1 MEKLQLTFITAPTE
15 DLQLKIEIEI
25 QNAADTFTWEGSTS
39 LFRTSNIKALLQE
52 KLAQEGVSNDPEVSE
67 DGTKAEATE
76 SSSATYQAD
85 FNGVLYKRSS
95 YISLNNDT
103 MCLLANAKLNVKCS
117 LVREP
122 STIVPEAPTK
132 KGAPPPQA
140 ALSLEE
146 KITEMNI
153 PLSSLLV
160 ARGNAIAGIFPFDS
174 DLLET
179 STTQFE
185 IKVDSATA
193 GLGAQLLGGQSFLT
207 LKMAA
212 DNDLAVSLEVLENV
226 LWRSLKNIPWR
237 VFQERLL

>member
-1 MEKLQLTFITAPTE
+1 LEKLQLTFATSPTE

-25 QNAADTFTWEGSTS
+25 QNAADTFAWEGSTS

-52 KLAQEGVSNDPEVSE
+52 KSVPEGVSNEAEVLE

-76 SSSATYQAD
+76 NSSATYLAD
-85 FNGVLYKRSS
+85 FSGVLYKRSS
-95 YISLNNDT
+95 YISLSKDT
-103 MCLLANAKLNVKCS
+103 MCLLANAKVNVKCS

-140 ALSLEE
+140 VLTLEE

-160 ARGNAIAGIFPFDS
+160 ARGNAIAGTFPFDS
-174 DLLET
+174 DLLDT
-179 STTQFE
+179 NATQFE
-185 IKVDSATA
+185 IKVESATA
-193 GLGAQLLGGQSFLT
+193 GLGAQLLGSQSFLT
-207 LKMAA
+207 FKMAA
-212 DNDLAVSLEVLENV
+212 DNDLAVSL
-226 LWRSLKNIPWR
+226 RSLQNILRR
-237 VFQERLL
+237 VLQERSS

>member
-1 MEKLQLTFITAPTE
+1 LEKLQLTFAIAPTE

-39 LFRTSNIKALLQE
+39 LHRTSNIKALLQE
-52 KLAQEGVSNDPEVSE
+52 KSLPEGVSNDPEVCE

-95 YISLNNDT
+95 YISLNKDT
-103 MCLLANAKLNVKCS
+103 MCLLANAKVNVKCS

-153 PLSSLLV
+153 PLSSLLI
-160 ARGNAIAGIFPFDS
+160 ARGNAIAGTYPFDN
-174 DLLET
+174 DLLDT
-179 STTQFE
+179 STTQLE
-185 IKVDSATA
+185 IKVESAAA
-193 GLGAQLLGGQSFLT
+193 GLGAQLLGSQSFLT
-207 LKMAA
+207 FKMAA
-212 DNDLAVSLEVLENV
+212 DNDLAVSLRGFKNV
-226 LWRSLKNIPWR
+226 L
-237 VFQERLL
+237 